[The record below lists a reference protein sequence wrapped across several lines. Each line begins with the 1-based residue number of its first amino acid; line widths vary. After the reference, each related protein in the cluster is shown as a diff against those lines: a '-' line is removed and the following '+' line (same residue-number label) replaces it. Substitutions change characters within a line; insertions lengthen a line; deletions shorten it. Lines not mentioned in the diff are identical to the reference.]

1 LNHPRLTKRIYKLTS
16 VAALAAALLL
26 GGCATLPPGSKPDP
40 RDRFERANRS
50 VYAFN
55 KAIDHAI
62 LRPVARGY
70 VKVTPQPV
78 RRGISNFLAN
88 IDYPITIINDALQGK
103 VHDSLSDV
111 ARFGINTVVGVGGL
125 FDPATHWGFEK
136 HDEDFGQTLGKWGV
150 HPGPYLMLPIFGPS
164 TVRDAPAKVV
174 DHFTSPKTY
183 LLDTNEDL
191 AVSVVGVVDKRA
203 GLLDTDHLIDNAYDP
218 YAFLRNTW
226 LQRREYQV
234 RDGKVPPDEELKD
247 DSDQS
252 TPGKEPD
259 RLDR

>member
-1 LNHPRLTKRIYKLTS
+1 VMEKMTL

-55 KAIDHAI
+55 KAVDHAV
-62 LRPVARGY
+62 LRPVARAY

-78 RRGISNFLAN
+78 RRCIANFLGN

-103 VHDSLSDV
+103 VHDGLSDA

-150 HPGPYLMLPIFGPS
+150 HAGPYLMLPILGPS
-164 TVRDAPAKVV
+164 TMRDAPAKVV
-174 DHFTSPKTY
+174 DHFSTPRTY
-183 LLDTNEDL
+183 FLDTNADL
-191 AVSVVGVVDKRA
+191 GFSVAAAVDKRA
-203 GLLDTDHLIDNAYDP
+203 GLLDTDELIDNAYDP
-218 YAFLRNTW
+218 YAFLRNAW

-234 RDGKVPPDEELKD
+234 RDGKVPPDEEMKED
-247 DSDQS
+247 TDPA
-252 TPGKEPD
+252 TPDK